1 MTSIIDI
8 ETSTSKKMKDFCK
21 STQIVKDDQFN
32 DHPTYTMV
40 LDRRPTYRL
49 QFISNIKVNIT
60 HLRDSSAPLVSVVGE
75 FAKQRYLFIEK
86 SGAAAG
92 QSAVDEQRRG
102 QKYLGEALGKRTT
115 KRTVTEQRNE
125 VELIL
130 PEDVKIHSAQLLL
143 SLTIFLRLR
152 KR

>member
-1 MTSIIDI
+1 
-8 ETSTSKKMKDFCK
+8 MKDFCR

-92 QSAVDEQRRG
+92 QTANEQAERRG

-125 VELIL
+125 VQLIL

-143 SLTIFLRLR
+143 SLSIFLRLR